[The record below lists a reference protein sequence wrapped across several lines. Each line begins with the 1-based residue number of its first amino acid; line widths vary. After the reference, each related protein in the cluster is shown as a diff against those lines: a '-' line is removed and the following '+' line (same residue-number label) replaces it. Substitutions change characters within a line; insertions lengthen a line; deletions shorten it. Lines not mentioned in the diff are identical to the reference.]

1 VARWP
6 LGGIRTYLRYMLR
19 YFPSAYSLTV
29 LAASTQEDAALT
41 KDAVGY
47 GARLILIREAGVK
60 ELVAAVYRELRT
72 GTYDVILS
80 QGFISAVV
88 TCSANFLFR
97 VPHVLTI
104 HGIVEPKY
112 ITGNFG
118 RLKKFILGKMLSRI
132 TVLYAVGN
140 DILGHVYEQ
149 LPTLKDDGPQAI
161 VIPNGIEVEELDAVP
176 AAQIELRVQLGIDDS
191 VFLFGFFGRFMQQK
205 GFDLLIQAVDLLRK
219 QGCNRPF
226 AVVAVGSGDY
236 LESYRKTIRESDL
249 DSLFFFVPFQPQ
261 AHYLFSQVDAIVMP
275 SRWEAG
281 SLLAMEVL
289 CAGRPLIASDCLGLR
304 ETVRDTPATVFRSE
318 DAAAL
323 AGALE
328 ASMTEPCAEKFLRFK
343 PKARARFDVA
353 ASAQKLVQL
362 IDGIE

>member
-1 VARWP
+1 MHSLPTKPEKQVLIVARWP

-191 VFLFGFFGRFMQQK
+191 VFLFGFF
-205 GFDLLIQAVDLLRK
+205 
-219 QGCNRPF
+219 
-226 AVVAVGSGDY
+226 
-236 LESYRKTIRESDL
+236 
-249 DSLFFFVPFQPQ
+249 
-261 AHYLFSQVDAIVMP
+261 
-275 SRWEAG
+275 
-281 SLLAMEVL
+281 
-289 CAGRPLIASDCLGLR
+289 
-304 ETVRDTPATVFRSE
+304 
-318 DAAAL
+318 
-323 AGALE
+323 
-328 ASMTEPCAEKFLRFK
+328 
-343 PKARARFDVA
+343 
-353 ASAQKLVQL
+353 
-362 IDGIE
+362 